1 MAIRAFQDANL
12 LTCGDDERDIDWKKL
27 WMPQLDKYRQK
38 GELAESGWQDMVTIE
53 AHVVNIRNAAG
64 PPGEGILQP
73 ILLRWQSRACPLT
86 VFALPA
92 VQAVLM
98 YKWEAWAA
106 RFLQYEF
113 VLYLCWLISY
123 TAFIILFQ
131 V

>member
-1 MAIRAFQDANL
+1 MD
-12 LTCGDDERDIDWKKL
+12 
-27 WMPQLDKYRQK
+27 
-38 GELAESGWQDMVTIE
+38 
-53 AHVVNIRNAAG
+53 AHVVNIKNAAG
-64 PPGEGILQP
+64 PPGVGMIQP

-113 VLYLCWLISY
+113 ILYLCWLVSY

-131 V
+131 VPVIAHLSMQGNCSCR

>member
-1 MAIRAFQDANL
+1 MD
-12 LTCGDDERDIDWKKL
+12 
-27 WMPQLDKYRQK
+27 
-38 GELAESGWQDMVTIE
+38 
-53 AHVVNIRNAAG
+53 AHVVNIKNAAG
-64 PPGEGILQP
+64 PPGVGMIQP

-113 VLYLCWLISY
+113 ILYLCWLVSY
-123 TAFIILFQ
+123 TVFIILFQ
-131 V
+131 VPLSSPTSPCKEIAVVDRMRTWA